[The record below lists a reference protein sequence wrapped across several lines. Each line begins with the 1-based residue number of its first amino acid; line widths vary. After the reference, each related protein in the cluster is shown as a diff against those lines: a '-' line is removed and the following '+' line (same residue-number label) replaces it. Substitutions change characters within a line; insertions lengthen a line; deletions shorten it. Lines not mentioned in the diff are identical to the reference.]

1 MQYVISLIDMARA
14 NKGDIMYGNE
24 IIEFE
29 DNSFNHFIHH
39 FDECD
44 EEHPHFNDQY
54 GCIEI
59 AAELMEEII
68 WN

>member
-1 MQYVISLIDMARA
+1 MQYVISLTDMAIA

-59 AAELMEEII
+59 TVELMEEIL